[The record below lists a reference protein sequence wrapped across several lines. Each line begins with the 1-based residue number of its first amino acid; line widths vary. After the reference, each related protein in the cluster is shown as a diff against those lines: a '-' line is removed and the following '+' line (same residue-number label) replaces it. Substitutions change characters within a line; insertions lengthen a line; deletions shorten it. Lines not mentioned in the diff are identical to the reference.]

1 MKKLLVVL
9 MVLTIATVAN
19 AALVITGAPTGPINP
34 SDNVT
39 LGISANQEPSPSNM
53 YLFLT
58 NNLGTLSGGSVLWS
72 DYSTALGE
80 MTLHTG
86 AGDSVIDYIN
96 SYPEYGSVNQAYYIS
111 LVGNTLPAL
120 VMDGAVVGD
129 ITFHSEAAGEVTL
142 VLGNVVDDGTGVF
155 IMQVFDSQVIQQ
167 GNIPEP
173 MTLGLLGLGG
183 LFLRRRK

>member
-1 MKKLLVVL
+1 

-96 SYPEYGSVNQAYYIS
+96 SYPEYGMVNQAYYIS
-111 LVGNTLPAL
+111 LVGGTVPAL
-120 VMDGAVVGD
+120 VMTGQVVDGIV
-129 ITFHSEAAGEVTL
+129 FHCEAEGPVTV
-142 VLGNVVDDGTGVF
+142 VLGNIVDDGTGTY
-155 IMQVFDSQVIQQ
+155 IMQVFDSKVINQ
-167 GNIPEP
+167 IPEP
-173 MTLGLLGLGG
+173 MTMALLGLGG
-183 LFLRRRK
+183 LFLRRRSK